1 MGTEL
6 NANILGVKRAS
17 ELTKL
22 TGNLDSV
29 YNLANDDAKKLK
41 LFETFSQK
49 YFNSTTEKANIENQ
63 IKALEE
69 KIADFDKQIE
79 EIEKAIEG
87 KEDEIKE
94 LKNTISE
101 TVAKI
106 VLETEEYE
114 DSYKREID
122 KAVDIA
128 TDNYRNKSNS
138 SLHQAGGITFEQ
150 FLMDQMNQVTS
161 NQAGAYS
168 GIQALIESMSDPQNK
183 LNGLIKDMED
193 EIKGADMLNDQYATT
208 KSTLDLL
215 KLTKDNMTSAAGS
228 YQTADTDPSVPIFT
242 PAKEELADGYLATY
256 TSRLANR
263 ENNEAA
269 VTTNA
274 EKKAEV
280 KNKYAAMVKPQTPGA
295 DPYSMKNAQ
304 LASFSN
310 AINSGMIEEMSEA
323 GYSKKEILDNINE
336 MFGSIGIS
344 HGDDGRPVI
353 PWGHGSDAQAVYR
366 KFEDSFKKVEG
377 AVQRDD
383 LQIAEMDKAIKNDK
397 IVTEMK
403 NSNFSWKECAYT
415 LTRLWPGGG
424 IDFTLGEKE
433 ITLPIGDNKSKGTY
447 DALES
452 EIKKNYP
459 DVKVNRGTSDETVK
473 DEVKHTDPIGF
484 NIGDKSYEFAID
496 RNQDGKLNDF
506 TEMVGANGLDG
517 MKEMAQ
523 FDKDGDGH
531 ISGDELDNLLVLNT
545 EHTNRDYEFLT
556 ASQLGIKD
564 IDLSSFKE
572 KSQTRPDGSDAGDFI
587 NINNSLIAGT
597 FNITLDNGKS
607 AEGYQ
612 KYVTEDYMK
621 AVYDPILGENI
632 YSQLDAGKVSNV
644 INENFDQA
652 AEKLENI
659 NDLMDLIGGKEQF
672 GDIKAALRTK
682 LNNATNEIYGHKAK
696 TMSEATGAAYTE
708 EFKKNLEM
716 SVQES
721 EDVIN
726 QYLEGTDGEKK
737 VEEGRAEYEEFIK
750 QWYGEEEVEK

>member
-29 YNLANDDAKKLK
+29 YKLANDDAKKLK

-94 LKNTISE
+94 LKNKISDGI
-101 TVAKI
+101 ADI
-106 VLETEEYE
+106 VLDTEEYQ
-114 DSYKREID
+114 DTYKREID
-122 KAVDIA
+122 KAVEIA
-128 TDNYRNKSNS
+128 TENYRNKSD
-138 SLHQAGGITFEQ
+138 SLANQPGGTTFQQYLIKQMGEATLGLAGQ
-150 FLMDQMNQVTS
+150 QNQI
-161 NQAGAYS
+161 NAA
-168 GIQALIESMSDPQNK
+168 IEALGNPQSE
-183 LNGLIKDMED
+183 LNNLIKDMED

-269 VTTNA
+269 VTTNT

-280 KNKYAAMVKPQTPGA
+280 KDKYAAMVEKPTGN
-295 DPYSMKNAQ
+295 DPLKSTNAQ
-304 LASFSN
+304 LMSFDKAVKN
-310 AINSGMIEEMSEA
+310 GMLEDMQAA
-323 GYSKKEILDNINE
+323 GYTKKEMLDTIAE
-336 MFGSIGIS
+336 LFSSIQVY
-344 HGDDGRPVI
+344 HGDDGHPSI
-353 PWGHGSDAQAVYR
+353 PWGHDTVGAQIYENFEN
-366 KFEDSFKKVEG
+366 KFEKIEG

-383 LQIAEMDKAIKNDK
+383 LQVAEMDKAIKNDK

-403 NSNFSWKECAYT
+403 NNNFSWKECAYT

-433 ITLPIGDNKSKGTY
+433 ITLPIGDDKSKGTY

-459 DVKVNRGTSDETVK
+459 DVKVNRGTSDETVD
-473 DEVKHTDPIGF
+473 DEAKRTDPIGF

-506 TEMVGANGLDG
+506 TEMVGANGTCGQEEL
-517 MKEMAQ
+517 KL

-564 IDLSSFKE
+564 IDLNSFTE
-572 KSQTRPDGSDAGDFI
+572 KSQTRPDGSDAGGFI
-587 NINNSLIAGT
+587 NINNSLISHT
-597 FNITLDNGKS
+597 FDITMNDGKEI
-607 AEGYQ
+607 EGYQ

-659 NDLMDLIGGKEQF
+659 NDLMDLIGDKEQF

-682 LNNATNEIYGHKAK
+682 LNNATNEIYGHKAR
-696 TMSEATGAAYTE
+696 TMSEATGAVYTE